1 MSMKKRNRI
10 TVKNLRKIIDIIEVK
25 NIKEE
30 EAFNYMRIIKE
41 NIELEKAKVLYFPI
55 YLNKK
60 DDQGGWYISDRD
72 LRVYINNIIEKNP
85 NATFVIEK
93 PMLEQISNPNAK
105 LIIVN
110 NIMESID
117 KLSNYYIKKV
127 HPTTILVTGSVGKT
141 STVGLIE
148 KVLKPNVLRIYS
160 KRITPIILKAKIINY
175 LTEDIEYL
183 VLEAGLFYRHH
194 VKFFSE
200 YLKPQIGV
208 ILNALPEHIGIDHIN
223 TIEDIVKYKLE
234 VFRYA
239 KYALINQSDTSLKE
253 VKFSQNKILYHDY
266 SIDTEIKEV
275 WDISKFNSKIQLYVN
290 TELSKIEY
298 QAAFDIGKILGIKE
312 EKILNQLNH
321 ASPVENRTQK
331 KKIYNHHIIF
341 DGDVSGIARF
351 SLFTKH
357 NYKNAVLVIRALTK
371 NGEEQENYS
380 ELEQFFPRFEKIY
393 IFDDVPEK
401 NIFTSSNIEIVKNH
415 EFIKKIQKD
424 TIIFYH
430 YGSYYRKFN
439 EFTLENLEKVIE

>member
-10 TVKNLRKIIDIIEVK
+10 TIKNLKKIIDIIEVK
-25 NIKEE
+25 NIKETE
-30 EAFNYMRIIKE
+30 SYNYMRIIKE
-41 NIELEKAKVLYFPI
+41 NINLDRAKVLYFPI
-55 YLNKK
+55 YLNKN

-85 NATFVIEK
+85 NATFVVEK
-93 PMLEQISNPNAK
+93 QMLKQITNLKAK

-117 KLSNYYIKKV
+117 KLSDYYIKKV

-148 KVLKPNVLRIYS
+148 KVLKPKVLRIYS
-160 KRITPIILKAKIINY
+160 KRITPIILKAKIMNY

-208 ILNALPEHIGIDHIN
+208 ILNVLPEHIGIDHIN
-223 TIEDIVKYKLE
+223 TTEDIVRYKLE

-239 KYALINQSDTSLKE
+239 TYALINQSDNSLKE
-253 VKFSQNKILYHDY
+253 VKFLENKIRYRDF
-266 SIDTEIKEV
+266 SIESQIKEV
-275 WDISKFNSKIQLYVN
+275 WDISKFNSKIHLYVN

-298 QAAFDIGKILGIKE
+298 QAAFDIGKIIGLKE

-331 KKIYNHHIIF
+331 KKIYNHNIIF
-341 DGDVSGIARF
+341 DGDVSGVARF

-357 NYKNAVLVIRALTK
+357 NYKNAVLVIRALTA
-371 NGEEQENYS
+371 NGEELENYS
-380 ELEQFFPRFEKIY
+380 ELEQFFSRFEKVY

-401 NIFTSSNIEIVKNH
+401 HILTSSNVEIVKNH
-415 EFIKKIQKD
+415 EFIKKIKKD
-424 TIIFYH
+424 TMIFYH

-439 EFTLENLEKVIE
+439 NFALENLEKVIE

>member
-175 LTEDIEYL
+175 LT
-183 VLEAGLFYRHH
+183 
-194 VKFFSE
+194 
-200 YLKPQIGV
+200 
-208 ILNALPEHIGIDHIN
+208 
-223 TIEDIVKYKLE
+223 
-234 VFRYA
+234 
-239 KYALINQSDTSLKE
+239 
-253 VKFSQNKILYHDY
+253 
-266 SIDTEIKEV
+266 
-275 WDISKFNSKIQLYVN
+275 
-290 TELSKIEY
+290 
-298 QAAFDIGKILGIKE
+298 
-312 EKILNQLNH
+312 
-321 ASPVENRTQK
+321 
-331 KKIYNHHIIF
+331 
-341 DGDVSGIARF
+341 
-351 SLFTKH
+351 
-357 NYKNAVLVIRALTK
+357 
-371 NGEEQENYS
+371 
-380 ELEQFFPRFEKIY
+380 
-393 IFDDVPEK
+393 
-401 NIFTSSNIEIVKNH
+401 
-415 EFIKKIQKD
+415 
-424 TIIFYH
+424 
-430 YGSYYRKFN
+430 
-439 EFTLENLEKVIE
+439 